1 MSAYRFWEIGC
12 DFRDL
17 LGHECQEV
25 ADGAGTYLREA
36 RSEAA
41 AQGWAR
47 GPNEADYCPK
57 HAHHAEHP

>member
-25 ADGAGTYLREA
+25 ADGATVWERTRPELERA
-36 RSEAA
+36 RQAITGRSA
-41 AQGWAR
+41 
-47 GPNEADYCPK
+47 
-57 HAHHAEHP
+57 